1 MEDVLELAARVAP
14 LDTTVLVYG
23 ESGTGKEFI
32 VRVIHDQSPLVDL
45 GRRKMVVVGRSV
57 VAVIRGYPTRR

>member
-1 MEDVLELAARVAP
+1 MQDVLELAASVTP

-32 VRVIHDQSPLVDL
+32 VRMIHDQVRVPPA
-45 GRRKMVVVGRSV
+45 RSCPSIV
-57 VAVIRGYPTRR
+57 PR

>member
-1 MEDVLELAARVAP
+1 MQEVLELAGRVAP

-32 VRVIHDQSPLVDL
+32 VRLIHDQSPRAAVRLYPSTA
-45 GRRKMVVVGRSV
+45 RR
-57 VAVIRGYPTRR
+57 